1 MKSSLNEVW
10 LGRRKRI
17 LRPLLRIT
25 SHPLG
30 VSFTNRVSRTWCP
43 LSVLAHCS
51 WFDAD
56 CNLRDFESYSSFKSI
71 MQPYDIIRPLSSLDP
86 SDGAVPPIWNINS
99 GRKFSGLR
107 CLLRSVCMPSSNG
120 TVPMQYLSFGFSLL
134 DVSFFFLCFFYSCSC
149 SCCCCWL
156 FITTGALL
164 PVLMGNIFLSKDG
177 EHFG

>member
-134 DVSFFFLCFFYSCSC
+134 DVSFFFFCFFYSCSC
-149 SCCCCWL
+149 SCCWL